1 LLYYRNVETDDGIIK
16 SVTCNSTKA
25 EVESKKPARPTAGR
39 PTPESVVQVMAKFE
53 APTRKIKYHG
63 PWHRS
68 RGWRSLLEEVRP
80 NFFMVGNSKSGTSA
94 LYFALRQHPD
104 IFMCTP
110 KEPNFFARDLC
121 AGVTD
126 GTFIQMPESDYLE
139 LFRDV
144 DGSAVIG
151 DASACYLYSSDAAR
165 LIHTFNP
172 EAKILIILREPVA
185 FLYSYYTQLLKNP
198 GSENEIAGSFE
209 EALEL
214 EPQRREG
221 QALPPGCQVPALL
234 LYMDRVRYADQ
245 VQRYLDLFPPEQ
257 IKILLYD
264 DLVDSNVTFF
274 DEVTDFLGVARYPA
288 VNFEIRNPSALV
300 RSKTAR
306 QALYDLSTGA
316 GRLAGI
322 QKLIKRVT
330 PDKSRRA
337 FLQWVYA
344 RFIFKPAPRL
354 SAETRDRLK
363 RTIAPEV
370 AKLQQQLGIDLSHR
384 WGYTLDV
391 AGGRH

>member
-1 LLYYRNVETDDGIIK
+1 
-16 SVTCNSTKA
+16 
-25 EVESKKPARPTAGR
+25 
-39 PTPESVVQVMAKFE
+39 
-53 APTRKIKYHG
+53 
-63 PWHRS
+63 
-68 RGWRSLLEEVRP
+68 
-80 NFFMVGNSKSGTSA
+80 MVGNSKSGTSA

-126 GTFIQMPESDYLE
+126 GTFIQMPEREYLE

-144 DGSAVIG
+144 DGSAVVG

-234 LYMDRVRYADQ
+234 LYMDRIRYADQ

-257 IKILLYD
+257 VRVLLYD
-264 DLVDSNVTFF
+264 DFVESNKAFF
-274 DEVTDFLGVARYPA
+274 DEVTDFLSVQRDDAISFD
-288 VNFEIRNPSALV
+288 VRNPSVRV
-300 RSKTAR
+300 RSKKAR
-306 QALYDLSTGA
+306 QALFDLSTGA

-322 QKLIKRVT
+322 QRFIKRVT
-330 PDKSRRA
+330 PDKARRQI
-337 FLQWVYA
+337 LMWVYE
-344 RFIFKPAPRL
+344 RFIFKAPPPL
-354 SAETRDRLK
+354 DAETRDRLK

-370 AKLQQQLGIDLSHR
+370 EKLQHLLGVDLLDR
-384 WGYTLDV
+384 WGYAIDV
-391 AGGRH
+391 QDRGR